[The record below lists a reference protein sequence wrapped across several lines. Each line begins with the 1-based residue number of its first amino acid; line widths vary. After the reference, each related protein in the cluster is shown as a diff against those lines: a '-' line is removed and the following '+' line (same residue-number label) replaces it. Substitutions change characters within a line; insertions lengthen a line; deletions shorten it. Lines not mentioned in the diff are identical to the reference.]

1 MRGIEVALTGRLGR
15 SPELRTSK
23 AGRPYAVFSVVVA
36 LGAEDTQWLQVAAFG
51 EAAARLAGLPTGTS
65 IYVEGHLR
73 LETFERRDG
82 TSASQ
87 LKVSA
92 STAIALGQ
100 IGQRRR
106 PAPPKRAAKNMDSQ
120 APLGAAEHG
129 GPNDPL
135 GF

>member
-1 MRGIEVALTGRLGR
+1 MKGIECAFHGRLGR

-36 LGAEDTQWLQVAAFG
+36 LGAEDTQWISVVSFG
-51 EAAARLAGLPTGTS
+51 EAAQSLAGLPTGTS
-65 IYVEGHLR
+65 IYVEGTLR
-73 LETFERRDG
+73 LEEFTKKDG
-82 TSASQ
+82 SAATA

-106 PAPPKRAAKNMDSQ
+106 PAPVKKISKKPDPH
-120 APLGAAEHG
+120 APLGAAGHG
-129 GPNDPL
+129 GPNDPMP
-135 GF
+135 F